1 MRNSDRL
8 KRSVLHSPSFFR
20 LFQQGRFLPECETY
34 CGYFGKYF
42 GGHQKIREME
52 GLEHTDDRMVSKN
65 QLEDGVGVRTG
76 FGFDVVPDG
85 RKVMIVHFM

>member
-1 MRNSDRL
+1 
-8 KRSVLHSPSFFR
+8 
-20 LFQQGRFLPECETY
+20 
-34 CGYFGKYF
+34 
-42 GGHQKIREME
+42 ME

-85 RKVMIVHFM
+85 RKVMIVHFMWTSYL